1 MKLSA
6 AEVTIIRTIRGA
18 TGGVPQTGALLI
30 LTYGAAR
37 AGGVFSQLRTRF
49 AVVIFGRCPR
59 QAGLRPSLTAHGP
72 AINKSVA
79 GIRLYLIML
88 LSVTAQA
95 AFPILDI
102 AVGNGGVIITRTG
115 VATSAIQTVIR
126 ATVTTQLLAGTALI
140 DITGV

>member
-1 MKLSA
+1 MKLPA

-30 LTYGAAR
+30 LTYGATR
-37 AGGVFSQLRTRF
+37 AGRVFSQVRAGF
-49 AVVIFGRCPR
+49 AVVIHGGCP
-59 QAGLRPSLTAHGP
+59 GKTSLRPGLTAHDP

-95 AFPILDI
+95 AFSVLDI
-102 AVGNGGVIITRTG
+102 AVGNTGVVVPLTS

-126 ATVTTQLLAGTALI
+126 TSVIA
-140 DITGV
+140 

>member
-6 AEVTIIRTIRGA
+6 AEVTIIRTIRCTAGGIPEAGA
-18 TGGVPQTGALLI
+18 FFI
-30 LTYGAAR
+30 LAYGTTR
-37 AGGVFSQLRTRF
+37 TGGVFSQLRTRF
-49 AVVIFGRCPR
+49 AVVVFGRCPGKTSR
-59 QAGLRPSLTAHGP
+59 GTGLTTHST

-79 GIRLYLIML
+79 RVGLNLVML

-95 AFPILDI
+95 AFSVLHI
-102 AVGNGGVIITRTG
+102 AVGNTGVVVPLTG